1 METLLASTFTG
12 ILMFVMGFW
21 LARMIYLPQI
31 HSAKNLSR
39 IYHSQL
45 QRMKLKSARTDAEN
59 AAGMV
64 S

>member
-12 ILMFVMGFW
+12 ILMFVVGFW
-21 LARMIYLPQI
+21 LAWSFRADEIAELRG
-31 HSAKNLSR
+31 KVGW
-39 IYHSQL
+39 L
-45 QRMKLKSARTDAEN
+45 QRMRERELTRTDAEN